1 MASASNNTTSYKI
14 ADNLY
19 LVSKG
24 IAAGAAPAKSVEVP
38 TNHIMEIDCS
48 GSMSWDIPRIREQLK
63 RKIPKLIREGDT
75 LSVVWFSG
83 RNEFGVLLE
92 AEPVATLTDLTTV
105 NAAIDKY
112 LKPVGLTGF
121 KQPLE
126 EVEKLVERIAKK
138 RPNTAFSLFFQSD
151 GCDNQWGRAEILKAV
166 EKAGSLVQSV
176 TIVEYGYY
184 ADRNLLAAMAEKAGG
199 ALIFSEDFDRYMPIV
214 EAVLQKRPVGG
225 KRVEVDIKADAVG
238 GFAFAL
244 DGGDLLTFGV
254 TGTTISVPEN
264 LQQVFF
270 LSPAPVGNVAKA
282 SASTQLPEAFAQAA
296 YAALSLYATRMK
308 PEVVFPLLRATG
320 DVTFIDQFANCFGKQ
335 KYSEFQEAT
344 KTAALDPSKRLV
356 NGFNPNKVPRDDAF
370 TVLDLLDLLQQDESA
385 RVLLDDERFKYS
397 RIGRARLDATE
408 HLTDEE
414 MEKVRDISAK
424 IASERDAKKIKAL
437 NDEIASITAAKPSA
451 LKFTQTPAPGGYPM
465 LKLTFAEDR
474 PNVSFMVKREG
485 TVDLSARITPEFKG
499 KVPETFPTYVYR
511 NYAVIKD
518 GLVNIDQLPVRV
530 SADTYS
536 ALTSEDGAPYALD
549 SRNRIP
555 DTDGLYSICINLK
568 AIPVINRKMVKA
580 TSAKAYFTAQYAL
593 TKAQAAQKVY
603 NTYSKDL
610 LPGRKSE
617 GYASQYGEAGAAWLK
632 EQGLTDY
639 GGFSPTKTV
648 QAPATDFY
656 MGKELKCSLKG
667 LSSLPKLADAK
678 AKLASGKPN
687 APTLLMKDSIE
698 EVESFLAS
706 PFYVKAGNK
715 EAVLEAWLDGQAKA
729 AREKCRKL
737 IFDIASN
744 TFAIVVGQV
753 WFSEFSSLDENS
765 LSFDVEGTKVEGKVE
780 MREIQINI

>member
-1 MASASNNTTSYKI
+1 MARNNSNSVSSYKI

-19 LVSKG
+19 LVSHT
-24 IAAGAAPAKSVEVP
+24 IASGAAPAKPVEVP
-38 TNHIMEIDCS
+38 TNHIMEIDVS
-48 GSMSWDIPRIREQLK
+48 GSMSWDIPRIREQIK

-75 LSVVWFSG
+75 LTIGWFSG

-92 AEPVATLTDLTTV
+92 AEPIATLTDLTAV

-126 EVEKLVERIAKK
+126 DVAKIVERIAKK

-151 GCDNQWGRAEILKAV
+151 GGDNQWSRNEILQAV
-166 EKAGSLVQSV
+166 EKAGSVVQSV

-184 ADRNLLAAMAEKAGG
+184 ADRNLLSAMAEKAGG
-199 ALIFSEDFDRYMPIV
+199 TLIFSEDFDRYMPIV

-225 KRVEVDIKADAVG
+225 KRVDVNIHADTVG

-244 DGGDLLTFGV
+244 DGDDLLTFAV
-254 TGTTISVPEN
+254 NGTTVSVPEN
-264 LQQVFF
+264 LKQVFF
-270 LSPAPVGNVAKA
+270 LAPSPVGT
-282 SASTQLPEAFAQAA
+282 STEFTYGPGKTSETYAQAA

-344 KTAALDPSKRLV
+344 KAAALDVSKRLV
-356 NGFNPNKVPRDDAF
+356 NGFDRNRVPRDDAF
-370 TVLDLLDLLQQDESA
+370 TVLDVLDLIQRDEGA
-385 RVLLDDERFKYS
+385 RVLLDDDRFKYS

-414 MEKVRDISAK
+414 LEKVRDLSAK
-424 IASERDAKKIKAL
+424 LASERDVKKIKAI
-437 NDEIASITAAKPSA
+437 NDEISAITATKPSA
-451 LKFTQTPAPGGYPM
+451 LKFEQTPAPDGYPV

-485 TVDLSARITPEFKG
+485 TVDLSARMTSEFKG
-499 KVPETFPTYVYR
+499 KIPETFPTYVYR

-518 GLVNIDQLPVRV
+518 GLVNIDRLPVRL
-530 SADTYS
+530 SAGTLATLKSLRDEGRLPAAAVEGWDS
-536 ALTSEDGAPYALD
+536 GAEVVL
-549 SRNRIP
+549 
-555 DTDGLYSICINLK
+555 NLK
-568 AIPVINRKMVKA
+568 AIPVINRGMVKA
-580 TSAKAYFTAQYAL
+580 TSAKRYFTTQFEL

-603 NTYSKDL
+603 NAYVKEL

-617 GYASQYGEAGAAWLK
+617 GYASDFGDAGAAWLK

-667 LSSLPKLADAK
+667 LSTLPSLKDAK
-678 AKLASGKPN
+678 AKIASGKPN
-687 APTLLMKDSIE
+687 APTLLMQPFIE
-698 EVESFLAS
+698 EVESFLQS

-729 AREKCRKL
+729 ARDKCRKL
-737 IFDIASN
+737 IFDVAAT

-753 WFSEFSSLDENS
+753 WFSEFSSLDENK
-765 LSFDVEGTKVEGKVE
+765 LSIDVDGAKIEGTVE
-780 MREIQINI
+780 MREIKINI